1 MNIAIDID
9 DTLTDINE
17 EMFRRAKEYDKT
29 LRNKG
34 IIYPER
40 FYAAQVFDWNEEE
53 KEYYLKNIRKDV
65 VLSAHARED
74 AIDVLNEFK
83 NLGYKIYIITSR
95 SKRYYDNPY
104 QDTYDWLVRENI
116 PFDKLIVSALDKGL
130 VCKNE
135 NIDLF
140 IDDQVK
146 NCYLVKNQG
155 IKTLLFDIGIEQ
167 KGIEQFE
174 TVKSWKEIREK
185 VIK

>member
-1 MNIAIDID
+1 MNIGIDID
-9 DTLTDINE
+9 DTITDIND

-65 VLSAHARED
+65 VLNAHPREGV
-74 AIDVLNEFK
+74 IDILKEFK

-95 SKRYYDNPY
+95 SKRYYESPY
-104 QDTYDWLVRENI
+104 QDTYDWLVKENI

-135 NIDLF
+135 NIDIF

-146 NCYLVKNQG
+146 NCLLVKNQG
-155 IKTLLFDIGIEQ
+155 IKTLLFDIGIPQ

-174 TVKSWKEIREK
+174 TVKNWNEVRNR
-185 VIK
+185 VLN